1 MKYIEVHNDTNRVHR
16 VEDSLPSNPAEAARF
31 IECSNDSVE
40 INWWVNP
47 ADDSVN
53 AQKTWTIEEART
65 ERNTLLDCTD
75 WMVLEDSPHYTNA
88 SDFAAIKTYRQ
99 ALRDLPTNDPVL
111 DEHFPTCPSLSG
123 PLSS

>member
-1 MKYIEVHNDTNRVHR
+1 MKYIEVHNETNRVHR
-16 VEDSLPSNPAEAARF
+16 VEDSLPSNTAEAAKF

-53 AQKTWTIEEART
+53 AQRTWTIEEART
-65 ERNTLLDCTD
+65 ERDKLLDCTD
-75 WMVLEDSPHYTNA
+75 WMVLEDSPRYTNA

-99 ALRDLPTNDPVL
+99 ALRDLPTNDPIL
-111 DEHFPTCPSLSG
+111 DEHFPEAPNLSVG
-123 PLSS
+123 PL